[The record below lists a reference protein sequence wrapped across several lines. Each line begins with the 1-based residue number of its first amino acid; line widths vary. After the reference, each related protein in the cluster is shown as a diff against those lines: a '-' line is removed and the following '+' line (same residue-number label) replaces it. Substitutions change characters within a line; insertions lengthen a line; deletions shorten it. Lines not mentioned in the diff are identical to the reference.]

1 MFNQFY
7 DVTNSVSSIVTDKK
21 MYMVFI
27 GFHSNNAVTLRIADI
42 VYLLLYIVSDRTSKQ
57 LLAVLRNKNYMHF
70 KTILTPVVAIISVIH
85 RGLLVVK
92 FQPLA
97 LFSIMVSPIIV

>member
-1 MFNQFY
+1 
-7 DVTNSVSSIVTDKK
+7 

-27 GFHSNNAVTLRIADI
+27 SFHSYNAVTFGIANN

-85 RGLLVVK
+85 RGLLMVK

-97 LFSIMVSPIIV
+97 LFSIMVVTYNCLTFTNNYYIIYLVKLQRG

>member
-1 MFNQFY
+1 
-7 DVTNSVSSIVTDKK
+7 

-27 GFHSNNAVTLRIADI
+27 SFHSYNAVTFGIANI

-70 KTILTPVVAIISVIH
+70 KAEL
-85 RGLLVVK
+85 
-92 FQPLA
+92 
-97 LFSIMVSPIIV
+97 